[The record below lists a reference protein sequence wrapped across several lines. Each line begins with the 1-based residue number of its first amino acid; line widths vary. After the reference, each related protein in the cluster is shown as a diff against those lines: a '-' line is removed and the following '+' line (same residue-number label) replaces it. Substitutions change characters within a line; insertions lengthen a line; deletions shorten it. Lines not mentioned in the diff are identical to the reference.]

1 MQRITQRAY
10 ILILTMLMAVA
21 TTSCRKNLYD
31 EDALIDAT
39 KKLVTVDNIDSN
51 HSWNLTTKRMVNAD
65 ATWLS
70 LGLKKVQVWSA
81 NPLAG
86 EATNILEEAEIEDGQ
101 QKNIFFTAPADQRQ
115 FYLAVL
121 DADGTY
127 TVQAFTA
134 NQLQV
139 NFGKPLCMQ
148 AEVDPRL
155 LSYQVYTYCYED
167 YTEFMTLDPDYDYND
182 LVLRVSHQRPADNQ
196 IRLNVTLTAVGTLNQ
211 VACAIRLIGL
221 DYADVENVTIVDGE
235 SFDEGYK
242 KTGDALI
249 SGSSLLLR
257 GKNDEAVINLFED
270 AHYALGERSKNDLGI
285 VERTYCNVS
294 KGSGIDF
301 AQMAPR
307 TVSYLVTVK
316 DASKLNPFTISSI
329 DPFAI
334 VADFSGYYE
343 LHPVGDNRHVQVLR
357 PYAVSSAVVSLP
369 WALAIPTG
377 AFRYPLQGINLGFYK
392 QGVLFGAYMTKNHS
406 FGEWAKDHNNAT
418 DWYNYPT
425 SNQVY

>member
-10 ILILTMLMAVA
+10 ILILAMLTAAA
-21 TTSCRKNLYD
+21 TASCRKDLYD
-31 EDALIDAT
+31 EDALIEAT
-39 KKLVTVDNIDSN
+39 EKLVTVDHIDTN
-51 HSWNLTTKRMVNAD
+51 HSWNLTVERFVNAD
-65 ATWLS
+65 ATWLG
-70 LGLKKVQVWSA
+70 LGLKRVQVWSA

-86 EATNILEEAEIEDGQ
+86 EATNILEEADIEDGQ
-101 QKNIFFTAPADQRQ
+101 QKNIFFNAPAAQRQ
-115 FYLAVL
+115 FYLAL
-121 DADGTY
+121 IDADGKY

-139 NFGKPLCMQ
+139 DFGKPLCMQ
-148 AEVDPRL
+148 AEVDSRL

-167 YTEFMTLDPDYDYND
+167 YTEFMTLEPDYDYND

-196 IRLNVTLTAVGTLNQ
+196 LRLNVTLAAVGTLNQ

-221 DYADVENVTIVDGE
+221 DYADIEEVAIVEGE
-235 SFDEGYK
+235 SFDKGLK
-242 KTGDALI
+242 KTSNALI

-257 GKNDEAVINLFED
+257 GKNDEAVVNLFED
-270 AHYALGERSKNDLGI
+270 AHYAMGETSKNTLGI
-285 VERTYCNVS
+285 VEHTYCNVS
-294 KGSGIDF
+294 KTSSIDF
-301 AQMAPR
+301 TQTAPR

-316 DASKLNPFTISSI
+316 DASKLDAFTTGSI
-329 DPFAI
+329 DPFAL

-392 QGVLFGAYMTKNHS
+392 QGVLFGAYMTRNHS